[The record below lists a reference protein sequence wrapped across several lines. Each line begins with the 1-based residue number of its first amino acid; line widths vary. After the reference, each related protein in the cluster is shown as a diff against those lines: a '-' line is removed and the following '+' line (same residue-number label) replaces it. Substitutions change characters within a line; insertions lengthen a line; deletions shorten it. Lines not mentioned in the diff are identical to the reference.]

1 MRRIWSCAK
10 EQRLF
15 IPKAAALLVFPQI
28 ASLIRG
34 AENYEK
40 KMKDADHF
48 FRHKRGGGLSQSMVS
63 LPLLRV
69 RKNPWRKKHQ
79 AKQLRDLF
87 LLAHAAERGFH
98 PRDIPIV
105 KIKRFCF

>member
-15 IPKAAALLVFPQI
+15 IPKAAALFVFPQI

-40 KMKDADHF
+40 RMKDADHF
-48 FRHKRGGGLSQSMVS
+48 FRHKRGRGLSQPLVP
-63 LPLLRV
+63 LPLLRI
-69 RKNPWRKKHQ
+69 RKNPWREKHP
-79 AKQLRDLF
+79 AEQLRG
-87 LLAHAAERGFH
+87 AG
-98 PRDIPIV
+98 
-105 KIKRFCF
+105 